1 MEKIKTR
8 FIQFSLFFF
17 ATLILLLIVEG
28 ASKIYIEH
36 FANIRNFGRFA
47 SENQKKQRN
56 LQSHANMHRYIGYI
70 PTPNFVKG
78 KNKHNS
84 LGLRG
89 DEIVTPKPEGEYRI
103 ICIGGSTTY
112 TPDVEDYNLS
122 YPNLLQENLKDS
134 GYKNVKVIN
143 AGMLSYTTYES
154 LINLQLRLFDLEPDL
169 LVIYHAVNDVHSRLV
184 WPPEAYKADNSG
196 YRQSIY
202 EQNLN
207 HGSSIWTYFNLGRI
221 IHESLMNH
229 DLLLAKKKR
238 EGHPESGKDY
248 ELRYQRIVKTYPDG
262 IFKEASVS
270 DIFKMNKPTYFKRNI
285 NYMISLAQSEGV
297 EVMLSTF
304 AFCPDTIK
312 QSTYAFP
319 ALNKA
324 IHEHNTVLKE
334 IAAERNVP
342 LFDFEKKF
350 PQSRE
355 YYNDD
360 IHVNEKGSLLK
371 ASLFSDF
378 IISNKL
384 VVNQVDT
391 LK

>member
-1 MEKIKTR
+1 MDKIKSW
-8 FIQFSLFFF
+8 FINFSIVFFSI
-17 ATLILLLIVEG
+17 LILLGVLEG
-28 ASKIYIEH
+28 LSKLYIEKV
-36 FANIRNFGRFA
+36 A
-47 SENQKKQRN
+47 SESKFKKYASVEQLKQREN
-56 LQSHANMHRYIGYI
+56 TSISAMHRYIGYI
-70 PTPNFVKG
+70 PTPGFSKG
-78 KNKHNS
+78 KNRHNS
-84 LGLRG
+84 MGLRG
-89 DEIVTPKPEGEYRI
+89 EEVTTPKPKGEFRI

-112 TPDVEDYNLS
+112 TADVEDYKLS
-122 YPNLLQENLKDS
+122 YPFLLQENLQDS
-134 GYKNVKVIN
+134 GYSNVKVIN

-154 LINLQLRLFDLEPDL
+154 LINLQLRLLDLEPDL
-169 LVIYHAVNDVHSRLV
+169 LVIYHAVNDVHARLV

-221 IHESLMNH
+221 IQESVMNH

-248 ELRYQRIVKTYPDG
+248 ELRYQRILKTYPDG

-270 DIFKMNKPTYFKRNI
+270 DIFKMNKPTHFKRNI

-312 QSTYAFP
+312 QSLYAFP
-319 ALNKA
+319 ALNEA

-334 IAAERNVP
+334 IALERNVP
-342 LFDFEKKF
+342 LFDFEKTF

-360 IHVNEKGSLLK
+360 IHVNEKGSRLK
-371 ASLFSDF
+371 AKLFSEF

-384 VVNQVDT
+384 VVNQEDT